1 MPKPFT
7 GSIRTILC
15 VALSLACTVPSALAD
30 PINVTSDPIAN
41 FHLGFSDPKAG
52 KLTYLGGL
60 ELTSASPDFGGF
72 SGLRIDPE
80 TGRLFTASDNGYW
93 LTAEI
98 RRDGAGRLSGLA
110 NSDLSCICRTDGTPY
125 GSKHWGDA
133 EAVEIR
139 GNRAY
144 IAFERLNRING
155 YDLTSDYRL
164 GPPKQATT
172 SFKSKKID
180 YSEGLEALALAP
192 ENSGLAGKF
201 IAIAEN
207 SLDSNGD
214 NRAFLAD
221 ANSIEEFS
229 IRRSEDFSVTDATF
243 LPDGDLVIMERRFG
257 LSVGVGI
264 RIRRFKA
271 DDIRPG
277 TTLSGEVLMQA
288 GLASRIDNMEGI
300 TAWRDENGDTRIAIL
315 SDDNY
320 SRIQRTLLL
329 EFRLD

>member
-1 MPKPFT
+1 M
-7 GSIRTILC
+7 S
-15 VALSLACTVPSALAD
+15 SAWAD
-30 PINVTSDPIAN
+30 PINVTGEPIAN
-41 FHLGFSDPKAG
+41 FHLGYSDPKAG
-52 KLTYLGGL
+52 KLTFLSGL
-60 ELTSASPDFGGF
+60 ELTSGNPDFGGF
-72 SGLRIDPE
+72 SGLRIDPQ
-80 TGRLFTASDNGYW
+80 TGRLFSVSDNGFW
-93 LTAEI
+93 LTATI
-98 RRDGAGRLSGLA
+98 RRDPEGRLAGLGD
-110 NSDLSCICRTDGTPY
+110 SDLSCICRTDGTPY

-133 EAVEIR
+133 EAVEVR

-155 YDLTSDYRL
+155 YDLTDQYRL
-164 GPPKQATT
+164 GPPKQAT
-172 SFKSKKID
+172 SSLKARKID

-192 ENSGLAGKF
+192 DNSHLAGKF

-207 SLDSNGD
+207 SLDASGN

-221 ANSIEEFS
+221 VDTVDEFS
-229 IRRSEDFSVTDATF
+229 IRRTEDFSVTDAAF
-243 LPDGDLVIMERRFG
+243 LPSGDLVIMERRFG

-277 TTLSGEVLMQA
+277 TILSGEVLMQA

-329 EFRLD
+329 EFRLDE